1 MKKQYSEP
9 KCEYVLLSCED
20 VLTASGD
27 NDAPFIKSDKLVDS
41 GWSQFY

>member
-9 KCEYVLLSCED
+9 KCECVLLD
-20 VLTASGD
+20 GRDILTVSGD
-27 NDAPFIKSDKLVDS
+27 NDAPFIKGDKLVDN